1 MRVVIDAYIINIF
14 DVVFSLVG
22 KAKEVAIWDVRVYED
37 VASIVTRCVVSL
49 QYELDRKCAV

>member
-37 VASIVTRCVVSL
+37 VASIVTRCV
-49 QYELDRKCAV
+49 